1 MAAGGEGGLM
11 QKILVVEDSP
21 LLLEMLSNVLRAKG
35 FEVIQARTGS
45 EALKILDGRPIDLV
59 ATDLIMPGMD
69 GIELTRQIRTRDE
82 YKATPIL
89 MVTTQS
95 GGMVEKEARAA
106 GVTGWITKPYSPEIL
121 TAKVRKMIAPR

>member
-106 GVTGWITKPYSPEIL
+106 GVTGW
-121 TAKVRKMIAPR
+121 